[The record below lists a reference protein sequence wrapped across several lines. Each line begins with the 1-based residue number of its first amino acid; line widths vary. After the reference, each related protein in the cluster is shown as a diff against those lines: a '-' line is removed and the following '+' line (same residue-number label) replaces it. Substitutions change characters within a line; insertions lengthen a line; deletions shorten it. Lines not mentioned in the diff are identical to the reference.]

1 LQTTQ
6 PAEPAGLPKSV
17 PWQANSIRHF
27 TSDILGLPSEADRQK
42 QLERRQKAFNPHWKP
57 GDPIII

>member
-1 LQTTQ
+1 MGILSDIT
-6 PAEPAGLPKSV
+6 GVMSGR
-17 PWQANSIRHF
+17 IRADTFDNF